1 MRNNLDRKL
10 FLVSF
15 LLLFG
20 LIFFIG
26 SSFLIK
32 PKVIEIIPLP
42 AQISENTLNQDKSEE
57 ITLPEK
63 ETSEE
68 ELSLPQIY
76 LSSDKLE
83 QADTL
88 LITVKTKSSI
98 NKISGKLEST
108 KINFFKPAI
117 SNNWNW
123 VAIVGIS
130 VKEKPGKYNLVI
142 NFPDGRKIEKKLT
155 IIEREFPI
163 TKLLVTKELEEK
175 GYTPSKIVENIT
187 TKENVVLREI
197 LSIYTE
203 KSYFNKAFTY
213 PLEKIKDVGA
223 FGDIRKSE
231 NFAFQ
236 HLGVDL
242 EADTDTPVY
251 AINDGLVRFSQ
262 DLTTYGKTLIIDHG
276 LGIFSLYLHLSEF
289 KVSEEELV
297 KQEDIIGLSGNTG
310 YSIAPH
316 LHFSVK
322 VNNASVDPLRFIE
335 TVEKEMIE

>member
-10 FLVSF
+10 FLVSS

-20 LIFFIG
+20 LVSFIG

-42 AQISENTLNQDKSEE
+42 AQISENILNQNKSTEV
-57 ITLPEK
+57 TLPEK
-63 ETSEE
+63 ETSEG

-88 LITVKTKSSI
+88 LIKI
-98 NKISGKLEST
+98 NNGAFGNKIKGELGPT
-108 KINFFKPAI
+108 KIDFLKPETAE
-117 SNNWNW
+117 NW
-123 VAIVGIS
+123 IGLVGID
-130 VKEKPGKYNLVI
+130 VKKEPGKYNLVI
-142 NFPDGRKIEKKLT
+142 DFPNQEQFKKELT
-155 IIEREFPI
+155 IIERKFSI

-175 GYTPSKIVENIT
+175 GYTPSKIIENII
-187 TKENVVLREI
+187 TKENLALKEI

-203 KSYFNKAFTY
+203 KAYFNKAFTY
-213 PLEKIKDVGA
+213 PLEKIKETGA
-223 FGDIRKSE
+223 YGNIRKNEDS
-231 NFAFQ
+231 AIQ

-242 EADTDTPVY
+242 QANAGTPVY

-262 DLTTYGKTLIIDHG
+262 ELTIYGKTLIIDHG

-289 KVSEEELV
+289 KALEGELV

-310 YSIAPH
+310 YSLAPH

-322 VNNASVDPLRFIE
+322 INGASVDPLRFIE
-335 TVEKEMIE
+335 TVEKEIK